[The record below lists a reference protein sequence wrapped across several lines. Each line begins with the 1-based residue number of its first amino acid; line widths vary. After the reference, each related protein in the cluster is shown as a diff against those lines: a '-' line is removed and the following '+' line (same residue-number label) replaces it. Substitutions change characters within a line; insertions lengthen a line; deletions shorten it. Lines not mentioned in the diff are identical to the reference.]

1 VNNSALSNQNP
12 APATVSQSQPPPL
25 PNQSMAKPSST
36 TMWDAFEHILMFISL
51 YVLATSIALTLYFFI
66 DKWFPGVTTES
77 YYRSSSSN
85 DLNLNLLRGYLAA
98 LIVSFPLFAFFFLHI
113 TKRTMLNPTIRSI
126 KSRKILIYITL
137 VVAFIIMLYNIIST
151 VYNLLS
157 GNITFNFVLHLLIT
171 LSVTGIVFVYYL
183 YQVREDRKINV

>member
-1 VNNSALSNQNP
+1 
-12 APATVSQSQPPPL
+12 
-25 PNQSMAKPSST
+25 
-36 TMWDAFEHILMFISL
+36 MWDAFEHILMFISL